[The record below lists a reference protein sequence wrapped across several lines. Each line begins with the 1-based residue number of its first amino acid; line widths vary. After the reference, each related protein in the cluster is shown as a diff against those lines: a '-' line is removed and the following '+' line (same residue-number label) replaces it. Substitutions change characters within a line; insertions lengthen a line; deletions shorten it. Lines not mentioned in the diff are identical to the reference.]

1 MKDRDR
7 IVQTSL
13 LLVHIFSGVFIQQNH
28 ITSCVNTGTMAGT
41 EDSHLHDLVTLITS
55 SVDDIISE
63 YKTTGAS
70 IPLLDSAVDGP
81 FDAPERASERLLR
94 TIRIVE
100 AACAQLCATI
110 ASPALS
116 LVNVSLP
123 HLSSAP
129 RNI

>member
-13 LLVHIFSGVFIQQNH
+13 LLVHILSGVFIRQNH
-28 ITSCVNTGTMAGT
+28 ITSRRVNTGTMAGT
-41 EDSHLHDLVTLITS
+41 ENYHLHDIVSLIKS

-63 YKTTGAS
+63 YKTAGATM
-70 IPLLDSAVDGP
+70 PLLDSAVDAP
-81 FDAPERASERLLR
+81 FDAPERASEKLLR

-116 LVNVSLP
+116 LVNVSL
-123 HLSSAP
+123 HLSSAQ
-129 RNI
+129 RHI